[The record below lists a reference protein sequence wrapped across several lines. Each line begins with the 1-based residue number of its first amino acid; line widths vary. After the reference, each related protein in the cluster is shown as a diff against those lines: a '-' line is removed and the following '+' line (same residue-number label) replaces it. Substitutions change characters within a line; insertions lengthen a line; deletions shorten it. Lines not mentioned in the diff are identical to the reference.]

1 MHFYKYLVFSKAK
14 LDQMTEGHCTCMEL
28 IMVLKANTV
37 AESLSVDWLS
47 NVPCVSISSTATC
60 VRRQMN
66 AFTFAAGVN
75 MFAVDVLYWG
85 KWVLIQRVECLH
97 SREQKVPKATIHVQQ
112 LVLNETKK
120 NDQPLMQNVRNFWL
134 MQV

>member
-97 SREQKVPKATIHVQQ
+97 SREQKVPKATIHIQQ

-120 NDQPLMQNVRNFWL
+120 NDQPLMQNVRNIWL